1 MCHKQPP
8 SVWSQAEALG
18 RQDSTRGRVYRC
30 EATSL
35 EGFIQQIA
43 VAYITHGY
51 YFYVSGFVP
60 EGKDPTAVDAKLIER
75 YGIGISKWARA
86 RRKEQGIASLQYIR
100 FDRQFVILAT
110 HGRHPF
116 FEHEATAIRDFRRT
130 PLRVAGYSVSCRGG
144 HAHVRIDLPD
154 YRRLKAHLVELA
166 RHRSVERLA
175 AEFSRIPFEPYAPVR
190 RQLFNI
196 LRAVNRVRKH
206 AGFERLVVER
216 AVRMR
221 RRVVRVF
228 DDSQAVQAA

>member
-1 MCHKQPP
+1 M
-8 SVWSQAEALG
+8 
-18 RQDSTRGRVYRC
+18 YRC

-60 EGKDPTAVDAKLIER
+60 EGKEPMAVDAKLIER

-100 FDRQFVILAT
+100 LDRRFVILAT
-110 HGRHPF
+110 HRRHSF
-116 FEHEATAIRDFRRT
+116 FEHEANTIRDFRRT
-130 PLRVAGYSVSCRGG
+130 PLKVGGYSVSCRGG

-166 RHRSVERLA
+166 RHRSVDRLE
-175 AEFSRIPFEPYAPVR
+175 AEFARIPFEPYAPVR

-206 AGFERLVVER
+206 AGFERLATER
-216 AVRMR
+216 ALRMR
-221 RRVVRVF
+221 RRIRRPF
-228 DDSQAVQAA
+228 EEPDECSEGAGKIPLIRATPRQQSRPL